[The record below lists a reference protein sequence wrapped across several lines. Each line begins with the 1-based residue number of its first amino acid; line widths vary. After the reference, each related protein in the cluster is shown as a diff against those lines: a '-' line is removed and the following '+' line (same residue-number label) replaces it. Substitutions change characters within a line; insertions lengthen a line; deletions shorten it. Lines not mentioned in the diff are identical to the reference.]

1 MAQTGIKIEGDVN
14 GLMRKLKGYENLDTR
29 GLNQTLAEDVRTS
42 TLDRFKAGVSPDGR
56 KWAPS
61 IRAEQEGGQTLIR
74 KGTLRNSIHS
84 QADASGFAVGTNVKY
99 AAEHQF
105 GDERTIRA
113 RKKPCLCFKVGGQWV
128 KKKAVTIRIPSR
140 PYLGFSDEDM
150 HSIRR
155 TVDEFLEEV

>member
-1 MAQTGIKIEGDVN
+1 MAETGIKIEGDVS
-14 GLMRKLKGYENLDTR
+14 GLVRKLKGYENLDTR
-29 GLNQTLAEDVRTS
+29 GLNQTLAEGMRSS
-42 TLDRFKAGVSPDGR
+42 TLDRFKAGVGPDGR

-61 IRAEQEGGQTLIR
+61 IRAEQEGGRTLIL

-113 RKKPCLCFKVGGQWV
+113 RKKPFLCFKIGGKWI
-128 KKKAVTIRIPSR
+128 KKKTVTIRVPAR
-140 PYLGFSDEDM
+140 PFLGFSEDDLKD
-150 HSIRR
+150 IKK
-155 TVDEFLEEV
+155 TADEFMGDN

>member
-1 MAQTGIKIEGDVN
+1 MEQSGIKIEGNVN
-14 GLMRKLKGYENLDTR
+14 GLLQKLKGYENLDTR
-29 GLNQTLAEDVRTS
+29 GLNQTLAEDTRTS

-56 KWAPS
+56 KWTPS
-61 IRAEQEGGQTLIR
+61 ARAENEGGQTLIR

-113 RKKPCLCFKVGGQWV
+113 RKKPYLCFKVGGQWV

-140 PYLGFSDEDM
+140 PYLGFSDDDM
-150 HSIRR
+150 HNIAH
-155 TVDEFLEEV
+155 TVDDFLEGN